1 MKNFD
6 STPALSKISL
16 IIAATI
22 FLLVSPIQ
30 GVSQDSPTTRSVRDR
45 EVRDANERD
54 LRNRQWNLR
63 MLDTVARADASI
75 IKEQQTSVLVQIKKD
90 FKGLQVSNN
99 DILNAIASSNTLDLK
114 VISEAL
120 SEIKQRA
127 ARLKLN
133 LVLPESEK
141 DEKTKFDQ
149 NQLDIEQLKLS
160 LLSLDRLIVKFIEN
174 PIFKN
179 TDVVDAKTSAIA
191 RSDLESIIEMSDKI
205 RKDVGKI
212 NKVSRQSH

>member
-6 STPALSKISL
+6 STHTLSKISL

-63 MLDTVARADASI
+63 ILDTVARADASL
-75 IKEQQTSVLVQIKKD
+75 IKQQQTSVLVQIKKD

-141 DEKTKFDQ
+141 DEKTKSDQ

-191 RSDLESIIEMSDKI
+191 RADLESIIEMSDKI
-205 RKDVGKI
+205 KKDVGKI

>member
-1 MKNFD
+1 MKNFG
-6 STPALSKISL
+6 STPALTKISL

-22 FLLVSPIQ
+22 FLLISPIQ
-30 GVSQDSPTTRSVRDR
+30 GVSQDSPTTRSARDR

-75 IKEQQTSVLVQIKKD
+75 IKQQQTSILVQIKKD

-99 DILNAIASSNTLDLK
+99 DILNAIASSNALDLK

-127 ARLKLN
+127 ARLKFN

-141 DEKTKFDQ
+141 DERTKFDQ
-149 NQLDIEQLKLS
+149 NQPDIEQLKLS

-191 RSDLESIIEMSDKI
+191 RADLESIIEMSDKI
-205 RKDVGKI
+205 RKDIGKI
-212 NKVSRQSH
+212 NKVSRLSH

>member
-63 MLDTVARADASI
+63 ILDTVARADASI
-75 IKEQQTSVLVQIKKD
+75 IKQQQTSVLVQIKKD